1 MESLKVLACGYKFTR
16 PIEFD
21 LTVLNTELGND
32 LLRSLL
38 LNIPHV
44 LFHF

>member
-1 MESLKVLACGYKFTR
+1 MESLKVLASGYKFTR